1 MEDERTAT
9 MEISFPD
16 FWDQSKN
23 SDFKNLVTKYEN
35 IWNTRGM
42 QQTTASLK
50 SLSLKSKF
58 NN

>member
-16 FWDQSKN
+16 FRDQSKN
-23 SDFKNLVTKYEN
+23 SDFKNLVTKYGN